1 MLIFEEM
8 FCQVM
13 LQYNKRST
21 VMAQDSEKIIV
32 RIDPDLKELVPEF
45 IQRRHTDVAM
55 IAAALRKDDY
65 EAIRILGHSMKGA
78 GGGYGFDVISDIG
91 RNLEQAAK
99 NRQTEEIQLQKKA
112 LSGYLERLEIVYD

>member
-1 MLIFEEM
+1 
-8 FCQVM
+8 
-13 LQYNKRST
+13 
-21 VMAQDSEKIIV
+21 MAQDSEKIIV

>member
-1 MLIFEEM
+1 
-8 FCQVM
+8 
-13 LQYNKRST
+13 
-21 VMAQDSEKIIV
+21 MAQDSEKIIV

-45 IQRRHTDVAM
+45 IQRRHTDVAA
-55 IAAALRKDDY
+55 IADALRKDDY

-99 NRQTEEIQLQKKA
+99 NRQAEEIQQQTKA